1 MDVDDYVRSTI
12 ASIPEERRNLVTT
25 HDAFAYFGKAYNVK
39 IAGFVTI
46 NPSSEPSIQDR
57 KRLAQTLRDLKIP
70 AVFLEPNLISRSS
83 VLQQIAHDNNIQI
96 CPIYGDAFDAHVHS
110 YVQMMRENA
119 RSLKKCLG

>member
-1 MDVDDYVRSTI
+1 
-12 ASIPEERRNLVTT
+12 
-25 HDAFAYFGKAYNVK
+25 
-39 IAGFVTI
+39 I

-83 VLQQIAHDNNIQI
+83 VLQQIAHDNNIHI

-110 YVQMMRENA
+110 YAQMMRENA
-119 RSLKKCLG
+119 RSLK